1 MTLKSEIMLW
11 AAENISHWLLGA
23 ADHLSQQLGDVV
35 EKALPE
41 SKDLEE
47 ACKGNDSAFT
57 LADVIESA
65 EWIADVWDRLSEQ
78 PDVSLQLAAIAAG
91 TAKKLRD
98 AASILR
104 EVYYERGA

>member
-11 AAENISHWLLGA
+11 AAENISYWLLG
-23 ADHLSQQLGDVV
+23 
-35 EKALPE
+35 
-41 SKDLEE
+41 
-47 ACKGNDSAFT
+47 
-57 LADVIESA
+57 
-65 EWIADVWDRLSEQ
+65 
-78 PDVSLQLAAIAAG
+78 AAG